1 MTKPSNNPPYAVLNL
16 TEEEHKFL
24 LGNCESNIIF
34 GLNVLQVMTD
44 EAKARTMVDAIE
56 SFKAISQKLKES
68 VL

>member
-1 MTKPSNNPPYAVLNL
+1 MPSLTNNPPYAVLNL

-34 GLNVLQVMTD
+34 GLNALQIVTD
-44 EAKARTMVDAIE
+44 EARARALVDTIE
-56 SFKAISQKLKES
+56 SFKNISQKLKES